1 MYLCIFKETLN
12 VLMGEDYATNISNG
26 RFKPASAKHSSNVK
40 DEFIEFL
47 IKTYKTLS
55 FKLCNAFALYGLG
68 LPGWY
73 GSTTSAAIDVLHK
86 TLGLSVHRYH
96 LGDTADIFS
105 VILSTGISL
114 FVVCL
119 FYIGIK

>member
-1 MYLCIFKETLN
+1 
-12 VLMGEDYATNISNG
+12 MGEDYATNISNG

-73 GSTTSAAIDVLHK
+73 GSTTSAATDVLHK
-86 TLGLSVHRYH
+86 TLGLSVLRYH

>member
-1 MYLCIFKETLN
+1 M
-12 VLMGEDYATNISNG
+12 
-26 RFKPASAKHSSNVK
+26 
-40 DEFIEFL
+40 
-47 IKTYKTLS
+47 S

-73 GSTTSAAIDVLHK
+73 GSTTSAATDVLHK

-114 FVVCL
+114 FVVCSILVSSNL
-119 FYIGIK
+119 FFIIGARKKVKERYDHKGIAK

>member
-1 MYLCIFKETLN
+1 MSLHIQKDFKRLK
-12 VLMGEDYATNISNG
+12 GEDYRTNISNG
-26 RFKPASAKHSSNVK
+26 RFKPTSAKHSSNVK

-47 IKTYKTLS
+47 LNYYKTLS
-55 FKLCNAFALYGLG
+55 FKQCNAFALYGLG
-68 LPGWY
+68 RPGWY

-105 VILSTGISL
+105 VILSTRISL